1 MTKDKIDQM
10 REEILYNNL
19 KSCSFKPKIND
30 NSRKITK
37 QKALYLEEQ
46 FSPDEYQNGDPS
58 AQPDQ
63 FTILYDDAM
72 KRIERHQ
79 KIYSM

>member
-1 MTKDKIDQM
+1 M
-10 REEILYNNL
+10 RAEILYNNQ

-30 NSRKITK
+30 NSRKI
-37 QKALYLEEQ
+37 AEQ
-46 FSPDEYQNGDPS
+46 REMIYEKEITPDEYQNFNGMS
-58 AQPDQ
+58 QADQ
-63 FTILYDDAM
+63 FALLYDDAM